1 VVDFGT
7 DGKVTGKPLSSSSS
21 FSSISRSYSGLM
33 LRSGEEGT
41 DVAGDVSPDKELGR
55 VNESPNADGLAG
67 EEEELDDVEVLMIV
81 IPPGLV
87 DCRMICGFVI
97 RSDFQ

>member
-1 VVDFGT
+1 
-7 DGKVTGKPLSSSSS
+7 
-21 FSSISRSYSGLM
+21 M
-33 LRSGEEGT
+33 

-55 VNESPNADGLAG
+55 VNNESPSFDGLFG
-67 EEEELDDVEVLMIV
+67 EDEELDDVEVLMIV

-97 RSDFQ
+97 RSGFQ

>member
-7 DGKVTGKPLSSSSS
+7 DGKVTGKPLVSSSF
-21 FSSISRSYSGLM
+21 FSSISRSYSG

-41 DVAGDVSPDKELGR
+41 DVAGEVSPDKELGR

-81 IPPGLV
+81 MPPGLV
-87 DCRMICGFVI
+87 DRRMICGFVI